1 MRSCEK
7 ITFLIVR
14 SEEIPLTFSEKVK
27 LATHLCICKFCKNF
41 EKQSAY
47 IAKQLQNISSPVSLS
62 AEDKLSMTEAIEK
75 NS

>member
-47 IAKQLQNISSPVSLS
+47 IAKQLQNFSSPVSLS
-62 AEDKLSMTEAIEK
+62 PEDKLSMTEAIEK